1 MGTKSTT
8 HKKGIVPGW
17 LVAVVTTLMVVAA
30 YHVFMKEKGSYPVEV
45 YNTMPVA
52 YTGFSGEDRIG
63 RSFTEPAEAAV
74 NATVHITTKI
84 NQTAN
89 NHPDDSYP
97 VGGIFGSPAF
107 PQTASG
113 SGALISEDGYIVT
126 NHHVI
131 AGASQITVT
140 LANGSVSSAR
150 LVGTDTLNDLAVLK
164 IPVRRLPFLLY
175 GNSDE
180 LKTGQWVLAIGYPLN
195 LPSTVTAG
203 IVSAKGRR
211 LELNVRG
218 YSSIKMQSYIQT
230 DAVVNHGS
238 SGGPLVNTA
247 GRLMGIN
254 AYRASPTGA
263 YSGYSF
269 TIPVN
274 TVKKVVNGIIK
285 KSLPPIK

>member
-1 MGTKSTT
+1 MAVATT
-8 HKKGIVPGW
+8 LVV
-17 LVAVVTTLMVVAA
+17 VAV
-30 YHVFMKEKGSYPVEV
+30 YHVFTKEKETWPVAV

-52 YTGFSGEDRIG
+52 WTGFSGEDRMG
-63 RSFTEPAEAAV
+63 GSFTAPAEAAV

-89 NHPDDSYP
+89 NHPDESFP

-107 PQTASG
+107 PQTGSG

-126 NHHVI
+126 NYHVV

-150 LVGTDTLNDLAVLK
+150 LVGTDSVSDLAVLK

-180 LKTGQWVLAIGYPLN
+180 LKTGQWVLAVGYPLN
-195 LPSTVTAG
+195 LQSTVTAG
-203 IVSAKGRR
+203 IVSAKGKN
-211 LELNVRG
+211 LELSVRG

-238 SGGPLVNTA
+238 SGGPLINTA
-247 GRLMGIN
+247 GRLIGIN
-254 AYRASPTGA
+254 AYLASPTGV

-274 TVKKVVNGIIK
+274 TVKRVVNGIIR
-285 KSLPPIK
+285 KSLPPINK